1 VSSLVRSYT
10 VNTRS
15 IILTVVSA
23 KKDYAYKIV
32 IKLARDVNLKGIR
45 TLSIINKPDTLYIG
59 SESKK
64 AFLDVAGNKDVIFRL
79 G

>member
-1 VSSLVRSYT
+1 MSSLVRSYT

>member
-1 VSSLVRSYT
+1 MSSLVRSYT

-23 KKDYAYKIV
+23 KKDYAYEIV

-59 SESKK
+59 SESEK

>member
-10 VNTRS
+10 INTRS
-15 IILTVVSA
+15 IILTVISA

-32 IKLARDVNLKGIR
+32 IKLTRDVNLKGIR
-45 TLSIINKPDTLYIG
+45 TLSIINKPDTLYMG
-59 SESKK
+59 SESEK